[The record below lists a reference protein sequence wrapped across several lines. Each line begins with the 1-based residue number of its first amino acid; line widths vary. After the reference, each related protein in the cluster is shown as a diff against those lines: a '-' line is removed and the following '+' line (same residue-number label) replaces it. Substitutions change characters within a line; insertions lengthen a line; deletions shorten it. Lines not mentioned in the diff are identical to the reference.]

1 MVKGVYVPT
10 IFLSSLRCC
19 GVFLDPFIIE
29 NTFLPDSY
37 ASEDSD
43 VLDSAAVTL
52 RAVMITAA
60 NTL

>member
-1 MVKGVYVPT
+1 MYQPFSYLHFVAEVN
-10 IFLSSLRCC
+10 LESL
-19 GVFLDPFIIE
+19 IIE
-29 NTFLPDSY
+29 NTFLLDSY

-52 RAVMITAA
+52 RAVMITAV